1 MIQWDKNIQDQFNE
15 VIKYS
20 QGIEN
25 PQTDKLFEIWSKR
38 KWGFWDSMDKKLI
51 YEFPQPVTLEMDAQ
65 TKEDRLSHFL
75 DWVSRF
81 SESLG
86 DFLDA
91 QRDGFYDNKTIS
103 NWHTDDD
110 VIPAGMK
117 ISKAIGRYWRDY
129 LDPIQIDTVQ
139 CEISRM
145 IQENKVTGRLCLSIH
160 PLDYLSLSENQ
171 HNWRSCHALDG
182 EYRAGNLSY
191 MLDQTTVI
199 AYIKSD
205 EDTTLPRF
213 PESVP
218 WNNKKWR
225 CLFFVDPGRSL
236 IYAGRQYPFFSEN
249 ALNLVRQCLLEPCNY
264 FMNKIHTFEVGIPW
278 RHNCVVGDCEVGG
291 EKVYLHQPHIFDANT
306 CVRLSDW
313 VRDEEGSMHFNDL
326 LRSSF
331 YTAWTLRY
339 GHRSDRELL
348 QQGPVVVGDA
358 IPCLVCGDVHPRNEV
373 CNSDV
378 MACEAC
384 VLDDPN
390 MEVEWVEHCAECGCR
405 INRDESYCHDGEY
418 YCDNCV
424 DAHTSYCEKCGA
436 SILEYEDTA
445 YEGKDGEIL
454 CWHCYHY
461 PNGDRNDPYIR

>member
-1 MIQWDKNIQDQFNE
+1 MIQWDKSIQDQFNE

-20 QGIEN
+20 QGIAD
-25 PQTDKLFEIWSKR
+25 PQTDELFAIWSRR
-38 KWGFWDSMDKKLI
+38 KLGFWDSMGKQLI

-75 DWVSRF
+75 DWVSHF
-81 SESLG
+81 SESLS
-86 DFLDA
+86 DFLNV
-91 QRDGFYDNKTIS
+91 QRDSFYDNKTIS
-103 NWHTDDD
+103 NWHIGDD

-117 ISKAIGRYWRDY
+117 ISKAVGRYWRDY
-129 LDPIQIDTVQ
+129 LNPIQIDTVQ

-191 MLDQTTVI
+191 MLDQTTII

-213 PESVP
+213 PASVP

-249 ALNLVRQCLLEPCNY
+249 ALNLVRQCLFEPCNY

-278 RHNCVVGDCEVGG
+278 RHNCVVGDCEIDG
-291 EKVYLHQPHIFDANT
+291 EHVYFHQPHIFDANT
-306 CVRLSDW
+306 CVRLADW
-313 VRDEEGSMHFNDL
+313 VQDATDSMHFNDL

-331 YTAWTLRY
+331 YTPWTLRY
-339 GHRSDRELL
+339 NQRADRELL
-348 QQGPVVVGDA
+348 QQGPMIVGDA
-358 IPCLVCGDVHPRNEV
+358 IPCLVCGRMEPRHQV

-378 MACEAC
+378 MACKSC
-384 VLDDPN
+384 VLEDDSID
-390 MEVEWVEHCAECGCR
+390 VEWIGYCSICGQR
-405 INRDESYCHDGEY
+405 IIKDDSYYYNGEY
-418 YCDNCV
+418 YCDDCLK
-424 DAHTSYCEKCGA
+424 DHTIYCENCGEA
-436 SILEYEDTA
+436 IIDFENNWHI
-445 YEGKDGEIL
+445 GKNGEKL
-454 CWHCYHY
+454 CWNCYANNRHSSSFVF
-461 PNGDRNDPYIR
+461 